1 MPLSPTVVE
10 QPVAPPPLT
19 RGNSVVSLYQSCL
32 NLIERLSGVPDFEEY
47 LNPDMLQNTQAG
59 TPLGSSPNDPVNQLW
74 VLFRLGSPLCCI
86 FNGLRPRELLK
97 INNTDTN
104 LSNNNACKAAVFRFL
119 VACRTE
125 LQFSEEDLFTI
136 TELYQDDTNGFVK
149 VIKTVSMVLDR
160 MEEQGLLRAR
170 RTTKRNSDQA
180 KPTDNRAKVVNEILE
195 TERTFVQD
203 LESLQAYMRAL
214 QADGTVISPE
224 SVHLIFANLNAL
236 VDFQRR
242 FLIAVETNAAYSPQD
257 QNFGQVFLQH
267 EDAFA
272 VYEPFCANFNEAS
285 KLILSEAPKLQKMAH
300 LMEPIHGITSQ
311 LIKPVQRIC
320 KYPLFMHELIKLTD
334 ATFPFYRDLVEGQ
347 KSIKRVADRIN
358 ETNRKQDN
366 HLIAQA
372 LQHKVAWKEG
382 ELVSD
387 FGVLLLHDKLPNPR
401 SSSDKE
407 LEVYL
412 FEKILLCCQE
422 TASKKKQTKP
432 LPKGA
437 KPKPTL
443 HLTGRIY
450 ISNIKSILPVTI
462 SGSYALHVVWNVGSE
477 EFELRCR
484 NEDQLKK
491 WNAVLDKLV
500 TEANSQKANIVST
513 TNFIGVPPVMP
524 EQSSFYRD
532 DDDYDEDQEAD
543 EDDPYGDEPRGYRSN
558 SLPFGLAGQP
568 AMLGSRPRAKTEDG
582 TVPPIGSWNGRVA
595 SGYTAHAAAN
605 GRPAPGMSLPPLPRT
620 TSSSGTAMGVMSPG
634 EYPYSPPSSYPAS
647 PTVSNSRGST
657 SSNSSWQRRSNG
669 EGHSPM
675 SETMSKFMSHEG
687 SEDYTPGQPLS
698 RNASTGYSYGGS
710 PSAPPPVP
718 PIPGQLRVRAQ
729 SSPNIHAAASPSW
742 HNAPEVPTP
751 HSQHHRRPSNS
762 SGPNSPTTPYSGSSF
777 NIPAVP
783 TIPSRHSSPRP
794 DPNRTLRQQPS
805 NSNLSAGVPQLKIKV
820 NFLEDAYLIVVP
832 IQIGYNELV
841 ERVEKKIRL
850 CGCRRSDSQPLRLR
864 YKDEDNDY
872 IIMKDD
878 DDISLAFES
887 CYAEGVMNLH
897 VS

>member
-1 MPLSPTVVE
+1 MPITPTVVE
-10 QPVAPPPLT
+10 QPPPPLS

-32 NLIERLSGVPDFEEY
+32 NLTERLAGVPDFEDY
-47 LNPDMLQNTQAG
+47 LNPDLLQSTHAG
-59 TPLGSSPNDPVNQLW
+59 SPAGSSPNDPVNQLW
-74 VLFRLGSPLCCI
+74 VLFRLGSPLACI
-86 FNGLRPRELLK
+86 FNGLRPKEPLK
-97 INNTDTN
+97 INNSDAN
-104 LSNNNACKAAVFRFL
+104 LSNANACKASVFRFL
-119 VACRTE
+119 VACRQE
-125 LQFSEEDLFTI
+125 LQFSEDDLFTI
-136 TELYQDDTNGFVK
+136 SELYQDDTNGFVK

-160 MEEQGLLRAR
+160 MEDQGLLRAR

-180 KPTDNRAKVVNEILE
+180 KPADNRAKVVNEILE
-195 TERTFVQD
+195 TERSFVQD
-203 LESLQAYMRAL
+203 LENLQAYMRAL
-214 QADGTVISPE
+214 QSDGTVISPE
-224 SVHLIFANLNAL
+224 TIHLIFANLNAL

-242 FLIAVETNAAYSPQD
+242 FLIAVETNAAFTAQE

-267 EDAFA
+267 EEAFV
-272 VYEPFCANFNEAS
+272 VYEPFCANFAEAS

-334 ATFPFYRDLVEGQ
+334 AEFPYYRDLVQGQ
-347 KSIKRVADRIN
+347 ASIKRVADRIN

-372 LQHKVAWKEG
+372 LQHKVAWKDG

-387 FGVLLLHDKLPNPR
+387 FGTLLLHDKLLNPR

-412 FEKILLCCQE
+412 FESILVCCQE
-422 TASKKKQTKP
+422 IVNKKKQTKP
-432 LPKGA
+432 LPRGA

-443 HLTGRIY
+443 HMNGRIY
-450 ISNIKSILPVTI
+450 INNIKSILPVAI
-462 SGSYALHVVWNVGSE
+462 SGSYVLHVVWNVAAE

-484 NEDQLKK
+484 SEDQLKK
-491 WNAVLDKLV
+491 WHNVLDKLV
-500 TEANSQKANIVST
+500 TEANAQKKANIVST
-513 TNFIGVPPVMP
+513 TNFIGVPPMTP

-532 DDDYDEDQEAD
+532 DDDYLEDDVDGD
-543 EDDPYGDEPRGYRSN
+543 EDDGYDEPRGYRSN
-558 SLPFGLAGQP
+558 SLPFGLAAQP
-568 AMLGSRPRAKTEDG
+568 AMLASRPRAKTEDG
-582 TVPPIGSWNGRVA
+582 SVPVVWSSRGGQYAGHPPS
-595 SGYTAHAAAN
+595 N
-605 GRPAPGMSLPPLPRT
+605 GRPSPGMSLPPLPRT
-620 TSSSGTAMGVMSPG
+620 TSSSSTAMGVVSPG

-657 SSNSSWQRRSNG
+657 SSSSSWQRRSNG

-675 SETMSKFMSHEG
+675 TETMSKFLNHDG
-687 SEDYTPGQPLS
+687 SDDYTPGQSLS
-698 RNASTGYSYGGS
+698 RNASTGYSYNAT
-710 PSAPPPVP
+710 PAAPPPVP

-729 SSPNIHAAASPSW
+729 SSPNIHAAANQSW
-742 HNAPEVPTP
+742 HNNAPDMPTP
-751 HSQHHRRPSNS
+751 SSHHRRPSNS
-762 SGPNSPTTPYSGSSF
+762 SGPNSPTTPYGSSF

-805 NSNLSAGVPQLKIKV
+805 SSNLGAGVPQLKIKV
-820 NFLEDAYLIVVP
+820 NFQEDAYLIVVP
-832 IQIGYNELV
+832 TLIGYNELV